1 MLCSVTHNSCS
12 VASLKG
18 RINDV
23 SGTGATVKKSVGVCV
38 CFVSIVFVFGGFV
51 LGIAVFIV

>member
-38 CFVSIVFVFGGFV
+38 SALFPVYLFFVDLS
-51 LGIAVFIV
+51 

>member
-12 VASLKG
+12 VAGLKE

-23 SGTGATVKKSVGVCV
+23 SGTGATGAVKKKKKKRVCG
-38 CFVSIVFVFGGFV
+38 CVSALFLSYLFLVE
-51 LGIAVFIV
+51 LS